1 MGRCGLILV
10 DYHQELVKG
19 EREREREREGGGRE
33 REIKRGRNMV
43 NVK

>member
-1 MGRCGLILV
+1 MGRCGLILL

-19 EREREREREGGGRE
+19 EREREREREGGERE